1 MSDVKFDKKHRLEG
15 FNYSGRGSY
24 MVTFATAN
32 RNPIL
37 SEVYS
42 PSEDPRDAKTRLTS
56 IGCLLE
62 DYIKQIPS
70 HYANVYVDAYVI
82 MPDHVHILLT
92 FADEQI
98 AVSFEDSRL
107 SKIIHALKRMVTKS
121 LGYSVWQADYY
132 DSISFSDKAYDAFL
146 TYIADN
152 PIVWLL
158 KHEEPPLP
166 GKKKAPN
173 HTKQP

>member
-1 MSDVKFDKKHRLEG
+1 MADVKFDKKHRLEG
-15 FNYSGRGSY
+15 FNYSGSGSY

-37 SEVYS
+37 SEVFT
-42 PSEDPRDAKTRLTS
+42 PSGDPRDAETRLTS
-56 IGCLLE
+56 IGSLLE

-70 HYANVYVDAYVI
+70 HYANVFVDAYVI

-92 FADEQI
+92 FADDQI

-107 SKIIHALKRMVTKS
+107 SRIMHALKRMVTKS
-121 LGYSVWQADYY
+121 LGYSIWQADYY
-132 DSISFSDKAYDAFL
+132 DSISFSDKAYDSYLA
-146 TYIADN
+146 YIADN

-158 KHEEPPLP
+158 KHEEPFLP

-173 HTKQP
+173 QANES